1 MKLLSRLPLAASAL
15 SSALLLAACVDL
27 APAYQ
32 RPEAPVAAAWP
43 AALSPASAP
52 APANTPALP
61 SDAADIAWR
70 DFILDDRL
78 RRVIAL
84 ALANNRDLRVAVL
97 NVEQSRARYRIQD
110 AARLPAVS
118 GGASFTRSSA
128 GGITGNN
135 VAASVGLSAYEIDL
149 FGHVK
154 DANAA
159 ALQAWLST
167 TEGARSAR
175 ISLVAEVATQWLAL
189 AADAQTQRLNER
201 TLALDDRSLD
211 LNRRMH
217 DLGAIKGLPVVQAQA
232 ALEAA
237 RGAEAAG
244 RSQLQ
249 LDRNA
254 LRLLVGQE
262 LPEDLLP
269 VEALPAQ
276 SAALLEV
283 PGGLPS
289 RVLQQRPDVLAAEHS
304 LQQAQLE
311 IGVARA
317 AFFPTIT
324 LTGSAG
330 TSSPELS
337 GLFKSGSG
345 SWSVGPSISLP
356 IFTGGALQAGLD
368 SAKAGRE
375 IALANYDKAVQTAFR
390 EVADALAVRATLA
403 ERLAAQQAQTRASEA
418 ALRDADAL
426 FRNGSV
432 SYLEVLVAQRSLYA
446 SQQSEIA
453 LNLTEQ
459 DNRIALYKALG
470 GGWKESN

>member
-1 MKLLSRLPLAASAL
+1 MRLLSRMLLAGAAL
-15 SSALLLAACVDL
+15 SSVLLLCACVDL

-32 RPEAPVAAAWP
+32 LRPDAPIASAWP
-43 AALSPASAP
+43 ASSAP
-52 APANTPALP
+52 ANAQAPAR
-61 SDAADIAWR
+61 DAADIGWH
-70 DFILDDRL
+70 DFILDERL
-78 RRVIAL
+78 RHVIAL

-97 NVEQSRARYRIQD
+97 NVEQSRAQYRIQD
-110 AARLPAVS
+110 AASLPNIS
-118 GGASFTRSSA
+118 GGASFTRSYA
-128 GGITGNN
+128 GG
-135 VAASVGLSAYEIDL
+135 VASNGTSASVALSGYEIDL

-154 DANAA
+154 NANAA
-159 ALQAWLST
+159 ALQAWLAT

-175 ISLVAEVATQWLAL
+175 LSLVAEVATQWLAL

-201 TLALDDRSLD
+201 MLALDDRSLD

-232 ALEAA
+232 AFEAA
-237 RGAEAAG
+237 RGAVAAG

-262 LPEDLLP
+262 VPDDLLP
-269 VEALPAQ
+269 VHALPAQ
-276 SAALLEV
+276 SATLLDV

-330 TSSPELS
+330 TGSTELS

-345 SWSVGPSISLP
+345 TWNFGPSISLP
-356 IFTGGALQAGLD
+356 IFNGGALQAGLD

-375 IALANYDKAVQTAFR
+375 IALASYDKAVQVAFR
-390 EVADALAVRATLA
+390 EVADALAVRGTLA
-403 ERLAAQQAQTRASEA
+403 ERVSAQQAQTRASEA

-432 SYLEVLVAQRSLYA
+432 SYLEVLTAQRGLYS
-446 SQQSEIA
+446 SQQSEIT

>member
-1 MKLLSRLPLAASAL
+1 MRLFSRLPLVGTAL
-15 SSALLLAACVDL
+15 SSLLSLCACVDL

-32 RPEAPVAAAWP
+32 RPEAPIAAAWP
-43 AALSPASAP
+43 AVPASAP
-52 APANTPALP
+52 AGAR
-61 SDAADIAWR
+61 DAGDIGWR
-70 DFILDDRL
+70 DVVLDERL
-78 RRVIAL
+78 RRVIEM
-84 ALANNRDLRVAVL
+84 ALANNRDLRVSVL
-97 NVEQSRARYRIQD
+97 DVEQARAQYRIQD
-110 AARLPAVS
+110 ASSLPGI
-118 GGASFTRSSA
+118 GGSASFTRSGA
-128 GGITGNN
+128 GG
-135 VAASVGLSAYEIDL
+135 VASNSVGASVGLSSYELDL
-149 FGHVK
+149 FGHVRN
-154 DANAA
+154 ANDA
-159 ALQAWLST
+159 ALQAWLAS

-189 AADAQTQRLNER
+189 AADAQSQRLNER
-201 TLALDDRSLD
+201 ILALDDKSLD

-232 ALEAA
+232 AFEAA

-244 RSQLQ
+244 RSQLL
-249 LDRNA
+249 LDRNV
-254 LRLLVGQE
+254 LTLLVGHE
-262 LPEDLLP
+262 VPEELLP
-269 VEALPAQ
+269 LQALPDR
-276 SAALLEV
+276 SAALVDV
-283 PGGLPS
+283 PGGVPA

-304 LQQAQLE
+304 LQQAQLS

-330 TSSPELS
+330 TASTELS

-345 SWSVGPSISLP
+345 SWSFGPSISVP
-356 IFTGGALQAGLD
+356 IFNGGALQAQLD
-368 SAKAGRE
+368 SAKVGRD

-390 EVADALAVRATLA
+390 EVADALAVRSTLA
-403 ERLAAQQAQTRASEA
+403 ERIAAQQAQTRASEA

-432 SYLEVLVAQRSLYA
+432 SYLEVLSAQRGLYG
-446 SQQSEIA
+446 SQQAEIS
-453 LNLTEQ
+453 LNLAEQ

>member
-1 MKLLSRLPLAASAL
+1 VGVSVAL
-15 SSALLLAACVDL
+15 S
-27 APAYQ
+27 
-32 RPEAPVAAAWP
+32 
-43 AALSPASAP
+43 
-52 APANTPALP
+52 
-61 SDAADIAWR
+61 
-70 DFILDDRL
+70 
-78 RRVIAL
+78 
-84 ALANNRDLRVAVL
+84 
-97 NVEQSRARYRIQD
+97 
-110 AARLPAVS
+110 
-118 GGASFTRSSA
+118 G
-128 GGITGNN
+128 
-135 VAASVGLSAYEIDL
+135 YEIDL

-154 DANAA
+154 NANAA
-159 ALQAWLST
+159 ALQAWLAT

-189 AADAQTQRLNER
+189 AADAETQQLNER
-201 TLALDDRSLD
+201 MLALDDRSLD

-232 ALEAA
+232 AFEAA
-237 RGAEAAG
+237 RGAVAAG
-244 RSQLQ
+244 RSQVQ

-254 LRLLVGQE
+254 LRLLVGQDV
-262 LPEDLLP
+262 PEDLLP
-269 VEALPAQ
+269 VQALPAQ
-276 SAALLEV
+276 SATLLDV

-304 LQQAQLE
+304 LQQSQLE

-324 LTGSAG
+324 LTGNAG
-330 TSSPELS
+330 TSSTELS
-337 GLFKSGSG
+337 GLFKSGTG
-345 SWSVGPSISLP
+345 TWSFGPSISVP
-356 IFTGGALQAGLD
+356 IFNGGALQAGLD

-375 IALANYDKAVQTAFR
+375 IALANYDKAVQVAFR
-390 EVADALAVRATLA
+390 EVADALAVRGTLA
-403 ERLAAQQAQTRASEA
+403 ERVSAQQAQTRASAA

-432 SYLEVLVAQRSLYA
+432 SYLEVLTAQRSLYS

>member
-1 MKLLSRLPLAASAL
+1 MSLFPWLPLAGAAL
-15 SSALLLAACVDL
+15 SSALLLSACVDM
-27 APAYQ
+27 APAYH
-32 RPEAPVAAAWP
+32 RPDAPVAAAWP
-43 AALSPASAP
+43 APTPANPQAP
-52 APANTPALP
+52 AR
-61 SDAADIAWR
+61 DAADIGWR

-78 RRVIAL
+78 RRVVTL

-97 NVEQSRARYRIQD
+97 NVEQSRAQYRIQD
-110 AARLPAVS
+110 ASSLPNVS
-118 GGASFTRSSA
+118 GGASFTRSHA
-128 GGITGNN
+128 GGVASNSTGVS
-135 VAASVGLSAYEIDL
+135 VALSGYEIDL

-154 DANAA
+154 NANAA
-159 ALQAWLST
+159 ALQAWLAT

-189 AADAQTQRLNER
+189 AADAETQRLNER
-201 TLALDDRSLD
+201 MLALDDRSLD

-232 ALEAA
+232 AFEAA
-237 RGAEAAG
+237 RGAVAAG

-249 LDRNA
+249 LDRNV

-262 LPEDLLP
+262 VPDDLLP
-269 VEALPAQ
+269 VQAAPAQ
-276 SAALLEV
+276 SARLLDV
-283 PGGLPS
+283 PDGLPS

-330 TSSPELS
+330 TSSTELS

-345 SWSVGPSISLP
+345 VWSFGPSISVP
-356 IFTGGALQAGLD
+356 IFNGGALQAGLD
-368 SAKAGRE
+368 SAKVGRE
-375 IALANYDKAVQTAFR
+375 IALANYDKAVQVAFR
-390 EVADALAVRATLA
+390 EVADALAVRGTLA
-403 ERLAAQQAQTRASEA
+403 ERVSAQQAQTHASEA

-432 SYLEVLVAQRSLYA
+432 SYLEVLTAQRSLYA